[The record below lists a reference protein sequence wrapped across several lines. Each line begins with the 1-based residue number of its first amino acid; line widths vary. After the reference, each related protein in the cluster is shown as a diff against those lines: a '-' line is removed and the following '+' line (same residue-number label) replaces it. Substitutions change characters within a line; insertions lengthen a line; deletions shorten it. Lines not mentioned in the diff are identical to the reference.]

1 MSDIRLYRDRDLLT
15 IVNQWADAS
24 SRFATATVISTWG
37 SAPREVGALMIIHE
51 SRQFFGSVSGGCVEN
66 AVVEAALESI
76 DDGQPRLIEF
86 GISDEDVLSIGLA
99 CGGQIQILIEP
110 STQLT
115 SHWVTHALETTRQRL
130 SSTFVRE
137 MNSLGSQNPI
147 ENAYWLNRGDVDHG
161 SATRLDQQR
170 SLFIQSFRPERRVII
185 IGGVHIA
192 QALVQ
197 GLAAIDLTVVI
208 VDPREVW
215 ANPERFPDVEI
226 RNQWPD
232 DALSAL
238 GVDPDTAV
246 IALTHDPKFD
256 DPALAIALK
265 SEAFYIGALGGSKSA
280 KSRRERLLRLGL
292 TDSEIDRLHS
302 PIGLPIG
309 AKGPSEITVSILADV
324 IASYRNVACD

>member
-1 MSDIRLYRDRDLLT
+1 L
-15 IVNQWADAS
+15 
-24 SRFATATVISTWG
+24 ISIT
-37 SAPREVGALMIIHE
+37 
-51 SRQFFGSVSGGCVEN
+51 
-66 AVVEAALESI
+66 
-76 DDGQPRLIEF
+76 DGQPRLIEF
-86 GISDEDVLSIGLA
+86 GVSDEDVLSIGLA

-110 STQLT
+110 STQVT

-130 SSTFVRE
+130 SSTFVRV
-137 MNSLGSQNPI
+137 MNVVSSKDPI
-147 ENAYWLNRGDVDHG
+147 ESAYWLDSGDVDYG

-185 IGGVHIA
+185 VGGVHIA

-197 GLAAIDLTVVI
+197 GLAAIDLTAVI

-215 ANPERFPDVEI
+215 ANSERFPDVEI

-232 DALSAL
+232 DALSEL

-280 KSRRERLLRLGL
+280 KSRRERLLRHGL

-309 AKGPSEITVSILADV
+309 AKGPSEIMVSILAEV
-324 IASYRNVACD
+324 IASYRNVACG

>member
-232 DALSAL
+232 DALAAL

-265 SEAFYIGALGGSKSA
+265 SEAFYVGALGGSKSA
-280 KSRRERLLRLGL
+280 KS
-292 TDSEIDRLHS
+292 
-302 PIGLPIG
+302 
-309 AKGPSEITVSILADV
+309 
-324 IASYRNVACD
+324 

>member
-1 MSDIRLYRDRDLLT
+1 MSDIRLYRDRDLLM
-15 IVNQWADAS
+15 IVNQWADAA

-37 SAPREVGALMIIHE
+37 SAPREVGAFMIIHE

-66 AVVEAALESI
+66 AVVEAALISI
-76 DDGQPRLIEF
+76 TDGQPRLIEF
-86 GISDEDVLSIGLA
+86 GVSDEDVLSIGLA

-110 STQLT
+110 STQLI
-115 SHWVTHALETTRQRL
+115 SHWVMHALEATRQRL
-130 SSTFVRE
+130 SSTFVRV
-137 MNSLGSQNPI
+137 MNGLSSKGPI
-147 ENAYWLNRGDVDHG
+147 ESAYWLDGGDVDHG

-197 GLAAIDLTVVI
+197 GLAVIDLTAVI

-215 ANPERFPDVEI
+215 ANSERFPDVEI

-232 DALSAL
+232 DALSEL
-238 GVDPDTAV
+238 SVDNNTAV

-256 DPALAIALK
+256 DPALATALK
-265 SEAFYIGALGGSKSA
+265 SDAFYVGALGGSKSA
-280 KSRRERLLRLGL
+280 KSRRERLLRYGL

-309 AKGPSEITVSILADV
+309 AKGPSEIAVSILADV
-324 IASYRNVACD
+324 ISSYRNVTCV

>member
-1 MSDIRLYRDRDLLT
+1 MSDTRLYRDRDLLT
-15 IVNQWADAS
+15 IANQWADAS

-37 SAPREVGALMIIHE
+37 SAPREVGAFMIIHE

-66 AVVEAALESI
+66 AVVEAALASI
-76 DDGQPRLIEF
+76 NDCQPRLIEF
-86 GISDEDVLSIGLA
+86 GVSDEDVLSIGLA

-137 MNSLGSQNPI
+137 MNSLGSKNPI
-147 ENAYWLNRGDVDHG
+147 ENTHWLDSGDVDHG

-197 GLAAIDLTVVI
+197 GLAAIDLSAVI

-232 DALSAL
+232 DALSEL

-265 SEAFYIGALGGSKSA
+265 SGAFYIGALGGSKSA

-292 TDSEIDRLHS
+292 TDTEISRLHS
-302 PIGLPIG
+302 PIGLSIG
-309 AKGPSEITVSILADV
+309 AKGPSEITVSILAEV
-324 IASYRNVACD
+324 IASYRNVACG